1 MKKVLKNIFIVCLSF
16 VMMMPF
22 TAYAEETTPE
32 LRDITLTQEEL
43 DDILSPYVV
52 DNSMARTTGLIN
64 LYGIA
69 IQRNGTKLRIAGKT
83 YCVPDVVKCG
93 FTEIVI
99 QRRSSSSDSWSQYG
113 KYTDLYEDSSSYLL
127 TKEISISNSFQ
138 YRVTCV
144 HYAKK
149 SIFSTEKIN
158 NVSNIV

>member
-99 QRRSSSSDSWSQYG
+99 QRRSS
-113 KYTDLYEDSSSYLL
+113 
-127 TKEISISNSFQ
+127 
-138 YRVTCV
+138 
-144 HYAKK
+144 
-149 SIFSTEKIN
+149 KIGRAH
-158 NVSNIV
+158 V